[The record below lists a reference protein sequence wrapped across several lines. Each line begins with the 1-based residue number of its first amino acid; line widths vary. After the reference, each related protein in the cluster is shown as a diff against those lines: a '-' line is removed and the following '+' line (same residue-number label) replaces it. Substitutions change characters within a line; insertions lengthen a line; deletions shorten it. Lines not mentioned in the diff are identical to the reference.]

1 MGNMEHSIWY
11 VLGVFAGIVMGVVI
25 LVVITWIAKKFG
37 GKFGAFCKDKEK
49 VYDERQFLARGQAY
63 KVGFF
68 TLMIYVMIA
77 VCLDEIFEIH
87 ILMSL
92 GGMWIGVCISLAA
105 FAIICILKD
114 AYMSLQENARGIM
127 IVFGAIGFVNICCS
141 SLPHLLHGEGFTEVG
156 QGVKNGKIYEYTK
169 LSTSSMNL
177 ISGIL
182 FFILMAV
189 FAGKLWYDRRHEDE
203 DEDE

>member
-1 MGNMEHSIWY
+1 MEHSIWY
-11 VLGVFAGIVMGVVI
+11 VLGVFAGIVMGIVI
-25 LVVITWIAKKFG
+25 LVVITWIEKKFG
-37 GKFGAFCKDKEK
+37 GKFGAFSKDKEK

-68 TLMIYVMIA
+68 TLMFYVMIA
-77 VCLDEIFEIH
+77 VLLDEIFEIH

-92 GGMWIGVCISLAA
+92 GGMWIGVCISIAV
-105 FAIICILKD
+105 FAIICIMKD

-127 IVFGAIGFVNICCS
+127 IVFGGIGLMNICCS
-141 SLPHLLHGEGFTEVG
+141 LPNLLHGEGLTEVA
-156 QGVKNGKIYEYTK
+156 QAVKYGKIYEYTK
-169 LSTSSMNL
+169 FSTSSMNL
-177 ISGIL
+177 TAGIL
-182 FFILMAV
+182 FLILMAV